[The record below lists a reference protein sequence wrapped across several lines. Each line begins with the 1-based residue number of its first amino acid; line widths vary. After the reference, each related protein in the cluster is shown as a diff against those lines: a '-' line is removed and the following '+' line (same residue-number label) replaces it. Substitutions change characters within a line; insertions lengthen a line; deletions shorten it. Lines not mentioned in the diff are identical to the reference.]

1 MRNHLIAGG
10 IVAAVV
16 VAVIAGVL
24 LVGSGQNSL
33 AEAAGRLDGQ
43 NVRMKMTVG
52 YTMDGEDGSMT
63 GEAIS
68 NADSSRM
75 KMDVVLTDGSG
86 EKVPMQMLLIRDD
99 TWYTFDG
106 LEELGAKWVHS
117 VDRSTAPSTMS
128 MAEFAEFLANADE
141 VESKGETQLGGRTVE
156 HFQGEVNAREVA
168 EETGGETAKRF
179 EKILG
184 GRDFFMP
191 MEAWI
196 DEEGLPVRMA
206 VNVEAGGESLS
217 MTADILEYGVPVDVQ
232 PPPESDTMSEK
243 EFDELTAG

>member
-1 MRNHLIAGG
+1 MRFHLIAGG

-16 VAVIAGVL
+16 VAIVAGVL

-43 NVRMKMTVG
+43 NVRMKMTIG

-75 KMDVVLTDGSG
+75 KMDVEFTDGSG
-86 EKVPMQMLLIRDD
+86 EKVPMQMLLIRDE
-99 TWYTFDG
+99 TWYTFDE
-106 LEELGAKWVHS
+106 LEELGAKWVHT

-141 VESKGETQLGGRTVE
+141 VQSKGETQIGGRSVE
-156 HFQGEVNAREVA
+156 HFAGEVNARELARRPVA
-168 EETGGETAKRF
+168 RPPSASRRS
-179 EKILG
+179 LG
-184 GRDFFMP
+184 DQNFFLP

-196 DEEGLPVRMA
+196 DEEGRPARMTMS
-206 VNVEAGGESLS
+206 VDAGGESMS

-232 PPPESDTMSEK
+232 APPEAETISET
-243 EFDELTAG
+243 EFEELTAG

>member
-16 VAVIAGVL
+16 VAIVAGVL

-43 NVRMKMTVG
+43 NVRMKMSIG
-52 YTMDGEDGSMT
+52 YAMDGEDGSMT

-68 NADSSRM
+68 NSDSSRM
-75 KMDVVLTDGSG
+75 KMDVEFTDGSG

-141 VESKGETQLGGRTVE
+141 VQSKGDTQIDGRKVE
-156 HFQGEVNAREVA
+156 HFAGEVNARELA

-179 EKILG
+179 EKVVG
-184 GRDFFMP
+184 DRDFFVP

-196 DEEGLPVRMA
+196 DEEGRPARMTMS
-206 VNVEAGGESLS
+206 VDTGGESIS
-217 MTADILEYGVPVDVQ
+217 MTVDILEYGVPVDVQ
-232 PPPESDTMSEK
+232 APPESETMSEK
-243 EFDELTAG
+243 EFEELTAG